1 LPRKVAGERRHA
13 DTFDAAYCESGLNVE
28 EKPGI
33 SVIVPVYNSEESL
46 RELVDGISGQF
57 ELVGSEFEVILVDDR
72 SRDGSWAVLRELAE
86 QYPQVVIARLGRN
99 YGQHNALL
107 AGLSLARHDIVVT
120 MDDDLQHP
128 PTEIP
133 RLLDALVPSV
143 DVVYGVAD
151 VEEHGFMRSLA
162 SRLTKFV
169 FRVTLRWE
177 HAESVSAFRAFRR
190 SVLATSRQDVDPFLS
205 LDVLLSWY
213 TDRVVVV
220 PVEMQQRKY
229 GRSQYTLRRL
239 VKHAVNNLTGFST
252 LPLRFVSFLGVMSAF
267 LGLLLLAFVLGRYIV
282 NRTDV
287 PGFTFLAS
295 TLAIFGGAQLLAI
308 GVLGEYLG
316 RMHFRTMGRPVYAI
330 RDVKSSRD
338 RTEAPV
344 P

>member
-1 LPRKVAGERRHA
+1 M
-13 DTFDAAYCESGLNVE
+13 E

-57 ELVGSEFEVILVDDR
+57 ELTDTELEVILVDDR
-72 SRDGSWAVLRELAE
+72 SRDGSWKVMRELADK
-86 QYPQVVIARLGRN
+86 YLHVVIVRLGRN

-107 AGLSLARHDIVVT
+107 AGLSLASHDIIVT

-133 RLLDALVPSV
+133 RLLEALVPSV
-143 DVVYGVAD
+143 DVVYGIAD
-151 VEEHGFMRSLA
+151 EEEHGFLRSLA

-177 HAESVSAFRAFRR
+177 HAESVSAFRVFRR
-190 SVLATSRQDVDPFLS
+190 SVLATARQDVDPFLS

-213 TDRVVVV
+213 TDRVVVL
-220 PVEMQQRKY
+220 PVALQKRKY
-229 GRSQYTLRRL
+229 GRSQYTLRGL
-239 VKHAVNNLTGFST
+239 VRHAINNLTGFST
-252 LPLRFVSFLGVMSAF
+252 LPLRFVSFLGITSAF
-267 LGLLLLAFVLGRYIV
+267 LGLLLLVFVLGRFLL
-282 NRTDV
+282 NRTEV
-287 PGFTFLAS
+287 QGFTFLAS

-330 RDVKSSRD
+330 RDVRSGRD

-344 P
+344 S